1 MVHALLISSVHDVH
15 ASLAASSHIGT
26 RRCKKNLGQ
35 GDNAEGAIYV
45 ASASATEGPED
56 KPI

>member
-15 ASLAASSHIGT
+15 ASLAALSRIGS

-35 GDNAEGAIYV
+35 GDDAEDAIYI
-45 ASASATEGPED
+45 ASTSAIEGPED